1 MKGYIMKKI
10 FILLI
15 LIVLS
20 VNFII
25 AQNTSGKISYT
36 VKHDWIKKISA
47 VDYMDKSQ
55 RERYEYVW
63 GNRSAYETKGVLFYN
78 SNSYRYEDLNEDN
91 NFHGHS
97 QRSDEYFIFRN
108 LEDNTT
114 YDVMRTLDKLYLIE
128 DSIQYPNWKVLN
140 DLKEVAG
147 HICMNAS
154 YYDELKENN
163 VVAWFALDWPGNFGP
178 ERFGGLPGVILEIDI
193 NKGAQVITATDVVEY
208 EQDTLIEK
216 PTHKKRIK
224 ILSESDYNK
233 LITKRMEESKKQGR
247 PYFWGMRY

>member
-1 MKGYIMKKI
+1 MKKI
-10 FILLI
+10 LILLI
-15 LIVLS
+15 SAVLF

-25 AQNTSGKISYT
+25 AQNTSGKIIYT
-36 VKHDWIKKISA
+36 VKHDWIKKIST

-63 GNRSAYETKGVLFYN
+63 GNRSEYETKGVLFYN
-78 SNSYRYEDLNEDN
+78 SKSYRYEDLNENN
-91 NFHGHS
+91 NFNGHS

-163 VVAWFALDWPGNFGP
+163 VLAWFALDWPGNFGP

-193 NKGAQVITATDVVEY
+193 NNGAQVITATDIAEY
-208 EQDTLIEK
+208 EQDTLREYF
-216 PTHKKRIK
+216 
-224 ILSESDYNK
+224 IL
-233 LITKRMEESKKQGR
+233 MC
-247 PYFWGMRY
+247 